1 MESHESP
8 DTEVEPRS
16 GQQPAGSSRGEVIS
30 MVLFGLMV
38 IIASVCFVI
47 W

>member
-1 MESHESP
+1 MDPRQSNEP
-8 DTEVEPRS
+8 EVEAPEAAPS
-16 GQQPAGSSRGEVIS
+16 GGSRGEVIS
-30 MVLFGLMV
+30 MVLFGIMV

>member
-1 MESHESP
+1 MESQNDP
-8 DTEVEPRS
+8 DTEVEPRN
-16 GQQPAGSSRGEVIS
+16 GQQPAGGSRGEVIS